1 MVSTTWPASPARQR
15 RPVPSPARAKAGHR
29 GRHPCRR
36 RMLTPQR
43 GFGPGAGEGSPRSR
57 CPILC
62 PVAACR
68 GWIAQCVEEL
78 KPAFLL
84 TKSDRHKS
92 RESIDSRFEWN
103 LESAGRKG
111 LLGGSIP
118 PVPRLLEKR
127 GANLANFA
135 EACSRFSG
143 SFLGAESLQIF
154 GPIGDGYC
162 LFALNQ
168 FADLFDYVRIGQ
180 GGDIAGIHV
189 VGKSC
194 KNTTH

>member
-68 GWIAQCVEEL
+68 DWVAPGVEEL

-84 TKSDRHKS
+84 TKPDRHKS
-92 RESIDSRFEWN
+92 RESIDSWFEWN

-111 LLGGSIP
+111 LLGGRSP
-118 PVPRLLEKR
+118 LYQGSWKSEEQTWQSSPRLLP
-127 GANLANFA
+127 
-135 EACSRFSG
+135 
-143 SFLGAESLQIF
+143 IF
-154 GPIGDGYC
+154 GVIPRCRISSNLRAHRRWLLPLC
-162 LFALNQ
+162 PEP
-168 FADLFDYVRIGQ
+168 VRGLVRLRQ
-180 GGDIAGIHV
+180 DWPGW
-189 VGKSC
+189 
-194 KNTTH
+194 